1 MSAPTYDAAG
11 EADARTG
18 TDAPE
23 RRVISEKAIAEMEAL
38 HRDVLATKPSKPWTP
53 RSSRRRYREARVAE
67 SDFLRALGFADW
79 EQFDALVRSGRPV
92 VPQPQ
97 PHAGPAAELPGA
109 EMFVDLVAAE
119 PAERIGEAPLDL
131 VVIADLLRLVLH
143 QLADTRV
150 DLEVLQASSARA
162 DEVLDRALTEIVALR
177 LELIV
182 AARRAS
188 S

>member
-38 HRDVLATKPSKPWTP
+38 HREVLATKPAKPWTP

-97 PHAGPAAELPGA
+97 AAPRTEFDD
-109 EMFVDLVAAE
+109 ECFVDLVAAE
-119 PAERIGEAPLDL
+119 AAERIGESPLDL
-131 VVIADLLRLVLH
+131 VDIADLLRLVLH
-143 QLADTRV
+143 HLADTRV
-150 DLEVLQASSARA
+150 DLEVLRASSARA